1 MKRQIKRVA
10 AIHDLSGFGRTSLAV
25 VIPIL
30 STMGIQV
37 CSLPTAVL
45 STHTGGFE
53 NYRFI
58 DLTDFME
65 DCIKHWYQLDIE
77 FDCIYSGFLGSPRQI
92 EIITRFI
99 DGFTSNDPLVV
110 VDPAM
115 GDNGRLYSTMNTE
128 MVREMSSLITKAD
141 VITPNFTEAAYLLNE
156 PYRTDVTLEEM
167 KDWLLRLSQMGPEIA
182 LITSVPYRGKSQ
194 PEHKTSVIAYNRV
207 DGRFWKVTCVYIPTH
222 YPGAGDTFTSVLV
235 GSLLQGDSL
244 PVAMDR
250 GVQFITA
257 AIRASYGSQYPERE
271 GVLLERVLGNLNLPV
286 LSSSYE
292 IL

>member
-30 STMGIQV
+30 SVMGIQV

-53 NYRFI
+53 DYSFI

-65 DCIKHWYQLDIE
+65 DSIRHWQQLGIE

-92 EIITRFI
+92 GIISNFI
-99 DGFTSNDPLVV
+99 DNFSDNEPLVV

-115 GDNGRLYSTMNTE
+115 GDNGRLYSTMCDE
-128 MVREMSSLITKAD
+128 MVQEMRSLVAKAD
-141 VITPNFTEAAYLLNE
+141 IITPNFTEAAYLLNE
-156 PYRTDVTLEEM
+156 PYRTNITLEEM
-167 KDWLLRLSQMGPEIA
+167 KEWLVRLSEMGPKIPI
-182 LITSVPYRGKSQ
+182 ITSVPYRGRSQ
-194 PEHKTSVIAYNRV
+194 PKHKTSVIAYNQE
-207 DGRFWKVTCVYIPTH
+207 DERFWKVTCVYIPAH

-244 PVAMDR
+244 PIAMDR
-250 GVQFITA
+250 GVQFITG